1 MSANVGLALALTTI
15 AGLSTGIGGAIA
27 FFIKK
32 PKAVYLSLSLGF
44 SGGVMLYISFVA
56 LLPNGIN
63 GVGELWGIS
72 AFFIGIIFIGIID
85 MLIPETKNPHEY
97 KVLSEFEVGQLD
109 KTLMRA
115 GGLTALA
122 IGIHNFPEGL
132 ATFGTAISDL
142 KLGVLIT
149 IAIAIHNIPEG
160 ISVSIP
166 IYCATGNR
174 KKAFIYS
181 LIAGIAEP
189 VGAVIGFLILMPFL
203 SAGLLAG
210 LLAFVAGIMVYI
222 SVDEILPMAHRYGHG
237 HIVIM
242 GMILGMFIIA
252 LSLLML

>member
-1 MSANVGLALALTTI
+1 M
-15 AGLSTGIGGAIA
+15 
-27 FFIKK
+27 
-32 PKAVYLSLSLGF
+32 
-44 SGGVMLYISFVA
+44 
-56 LLPNGIN
+56 
-63 GVGELWGIS
+63 
-72 AFFIGIIFIGIID
+72 
-85 MLIPETKNPHEY
+85 
-97 KVLSEFEVGQLD
+97 D

-122 IGIHNFPEGL
+122 IEIHNFPEGL

-166 IYCATGNR
+166 IFCATGNR
-174 KKAFIYS
+174 KKEFIYS

-203 SAGLLAG
+203 SAGLLTG

-237 HIVIM
+237 HIVII

-252 LSLLML
+252 LSLLMP